1 MASATDET
9 GLAIPAGPMRVTS

>member
-9 GLAIPAGPMRVTS
+9 GLAIPAGPMRLTS